1 MIRPAV
7 QEFHCQIV
15 VFFVFNIIEHPSK
28 HGCTAF
34 ELQK

>member
-15 VFFVFNIIEHPSK
+15 FFVFNISEHPSK
-28 HGCTAF
+28 HGYTAF